1 MLNNNNGNNGK
12 VNRPTF
18 VSQRRTMDIRHSHLT
33 PRLLASEAAEDE
45 NDAISLSGDRSTPG
59 IIPIDSDT
67 ASIKSNSINSTQQQ
81 QQQQQQS
88 QQVPLPS
95 SPALQRKNSTE
106 SVKSLEQ
113 GFQRI
118 KLFVANPD
126 SDSD

>member
-59 IIPIDSDT
+59 IKPIDSDT
-67 ASIKSNSINSTQQQ
+67 ASIKSNSINST
-81 QQQQQQS
+81 QQQS